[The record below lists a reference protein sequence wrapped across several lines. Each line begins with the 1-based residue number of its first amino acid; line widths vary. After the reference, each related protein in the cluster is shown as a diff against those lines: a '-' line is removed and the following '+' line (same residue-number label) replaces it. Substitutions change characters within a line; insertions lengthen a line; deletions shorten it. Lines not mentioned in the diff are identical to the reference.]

1 MNNEQLFLTT
11 HLSKPVCVQP
21 LAPPPSLRISAGKGE
36 AKRKGRA
43 RRAGP
48 SLGRHLQVLLPR
60 HRLSFK
66 VVTCCCALRGCPP
79 PPTSLPTCLRCAH
92 FLTVNAFLGFGFL
105 ASQLPSRKPTATLHS
120 SSLASHWPGAGKALA
135 TPTTKLVPPL
145 YGS

>member
-79 PPTSLPTCLRCAH
+79 PPTSLPSCLRCAH
-92 FLTVNAFLGFGFL
+92 FLTVNAFLGL
-105 ASQLPSRKPTATLHS
+105 VSSQANFRVATQQLLYTHH
-120 SSLASHWPGAGKALA
+120 HWQATGQALV
-135 TPTTKLVPPL
+135 KR
-145 YGS
+145 